1 MRFSNM
7 TSFYGQRALSATKIL
22 CEDIGRCCDHFIIRR
37 VPSETS
43 NTASNVCR
51 DFLVIPDL
59 SNHCRFWYSSPIH
72 VHTTDLTHAQIEP
85 RYERGVC
92 HDLRLCECIPCSS
105 SSEMLPPER
114 RQHEVGASSAHILI
128 LH

>member
-22 CEDIGRCCDHFIIRR
+22 CEDIGRHCDHFIIRGLS
-37 VPSETS
+37 PSETS

-59 SNHCRFWYSSPIH
+59 SALQ
-72 VHTTDLTHAQIEP
+72 VL
-85 RYERGVC
+85 V
-92 HDLRLCECIPCSS
+92 L
-105 SSEMLPPER
+105 
-114 RQHEVGASSAHILI
+114 
-128 LH
+128 